1 MAFPTQTRALMV
13 LGYSLVTIKSVPGLF
28 PPSLVSV
35 DDLAFVDGLLTQLDA
50 LDAEIALNTKDSMA
64 EQVQD
69 LKLNYNR
76 YLCQALASDTRL
88 LNQLSIAL
96 STPILF
102 NKYGGGSATAVRNYY

>member
-1 MAFPTQTRALMV
+1 MTFPVQTRSLMA

-28 PPSLVSV
+28 PPSLTSV
-35 DDLAFVDGLLTQLDA
+35 DELAYVEDVLAQLVV
-50 LDAEIALNTKDSMA
+50 LDAEIVLNTKDAMA

-76 YLCQALASDTRL
+76 YIGQARAAGSRL
-88 LNQLSIAL
+88 LNQLSIAI

-102 NKYGGGSATAVRNYY
+102 NKYGGGSGAVRNYY